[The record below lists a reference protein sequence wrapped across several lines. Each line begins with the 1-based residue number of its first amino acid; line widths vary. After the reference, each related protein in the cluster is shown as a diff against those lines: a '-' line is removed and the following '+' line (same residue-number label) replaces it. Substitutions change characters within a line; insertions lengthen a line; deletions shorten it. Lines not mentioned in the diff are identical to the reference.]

1 MGKNLYDGVT
11 VVDLTNNFAGPMS
24 SALLADYGAEVIH
37 VEKPVTGDDN
47 RFFSPM
53 VDGVSVSHMSA
64 NRGKRSLVL
73 DLKDPRS
80 IAAIRRLAEEAD
92 ILIESYRPGVMDRLG
107 LGYEEIRK
115 RNPGIIYCSISAYG
129 QVGPYANRPGY
140 DVIAQAVSG
149 AMYMTGDPNGPPT
162 KIGSAIG
169 DWVGALAAF
178 GTIGTAMYHR
188 TVTGEGQH
196 IDISLARLL
205 LWMFARFDFVFT
217 GRPETRSGNYHTTL
231 APYGIFNGNKGES
244 IIIGALNQ
252 NLWTKL
258 CAVMGRPELAEDPRY
273 DTNAKR
279 CDNLRDVIEAI
290 ERWLKSLKTIDDAE
304 KQLMAAGVPCAKVY
318 SPEDVF
324 HDPHFNACGWITK
337 IPAPEGV
344 TTIDG
349 RFFPSNPFTFSAA
362 APEYRPAPTLG
373 QDNHVILE
381 RLGFSAAEVDRMEE
395 EWSSR
400 FSKK

>member
-1 MGKNLYDGVT
+1 MRKNIYDGVT

-80 IAAIRRLAEEAD
+80 IAAIRKLAEEAD

-115 RNPGIIYCSISAYG
+115 INPGIIYCSISAYG
-129 QVGPYANRPGY
+129 QVGPYASRPGY

-188 TVTGEGQH
+188 AVTGEGQH

-217 GRPETRSGNYHTTL
+217 GKPETRSGNYHTTL
-231 APYGIFNGNKGES
+231 APYGIFNGNRGES

-258 CAVMGRPELAEDPRY
+258 CTVMGRPELAEDPRY

-279 CDNLRDVIEAI
+279 CDNLSDVIEVI
-290 ERWLKSLKTIDDAE
+290 ESWLRGLETIDDAE
-304 KQLMAAGVPCAKVY
+304 RQLMAAGVPCAKVY

-324 HDPHFNACGWITK
+324 RDPHFNACGWITK

-349 RFFPSNPFTFSAA
+349 RFFPSNPFTFSAV

-373 QDNHVILE
+373 QDNHAILE
-381 RLGFSAAEVDRMEE
+381 RLGFSADEVDRMEE
-395 EWSSR
+395 EWSSK
-400 FSKK
+400 FKK

>member
-1 MGKNLYDGVT
+1 MGRNLYDGVR

-24 SALLADYGAEVIH
+24 SAPLADYGAEVIH

-80 IAAIRRLAEEAD
+80 IESIKKLAAEAD

-107 LGYEEIRK
+107 LGYEAIK
-115 RNPGIIYCSISAYG
+115 AVNPGVIYCSISAYG
-129 QVGPYANRPGY
+129 QTGPYANRPGY

-188 TVTGEGQH
+188 AVTGKGQH

-205 LWMFARFDFVFT
+205 LWVFARFDFTFT
-217 GRPETRSGNYHTTL
+217 GKPETRSGNYHTTL
-231 APYGIFNGNKGES
+231 APYGIFNGSHGDS

-258 CAVMGRPELAEDPRY
+258 CGVMGCPEFAEDPRY
-273 DTNAKR
+273 NTNAKR
-279 CDNLRDVIEAI
+279 CDNLKDVIQII
-290 ERWLKSLKTIDDAE
+290 EGWLKRLDDIGEAE
-304 KQLMAAGVPCAKVY
+304 RRLMEAGVPCAKVY
-318 SPEDVF
+318 SPEDAF
-324 HDPHFNACGWITK
+324 QDPHFNTCGWITK
-337 IPAPEGV
+337 IPAPAGV
-344 TTIDG
+344 TSIDG
-349 RFFPSNPFTFSAA
+349 RFFPSNPFTFSAV
-362 APEYRPAPTLG
+362 APQYRPAPTLG
-373 QDNHVILE
+373 QDNHSILE
-381 RLGFSAAEVDRMEE
+381 RLGYSFEEVENMQK
-395 EWSSR
+395 EWSEKA
-400 FSKK
+400 KK